1 MPPACFVGSGA
12 LIVATMN
19 KDLKITLES
28 LVARYNTT
36 AFMDNDPVLFPRCFL
51 GKSKQDIEIAAFL
64 ASTIAW
70 GNRKQIMNG
79 CRKMFFD
86 IMDGKPY
93 DFVMQDKWKQ
103 INPDCNIHR
112 TFFGRDLAYMCRG
125 LQYAYWL
132 GGSYDT
138 LEYIFIERAFD
149 VWNGFVLLREIFH
162 DANNGYSKHISDPT
176 PNRHKGGSA
185 CKRLNLMLRWLCR
198 QDGIVDLGIWH
209 DLTPDKLMMPLD
221 VHVARVGRE
230 LGLIT
235 RQGNDRKTVEELTR
249 NLAVFDPK
257 DPCKYDF
264 ALFGIGESQKHV
276 KR

>member
-1 MPPACFVGSGA
+1 MRPACFVGSGA

-51 GKSKQDIEIAAFL
+51 GKTKQDIEIAAFL
-64 ASTIAW
+64 ASTIDW

-79 CRKMFFD
+79 CRKMLFD

-93 DFVMQDKWKQ
+93 DFVMQHKWEQ
-103 INPDCNIHR
+103 IDPECSIHR
-112 TFFGRDLAYMCRG
+112 TFFGRDLAYMCKG
-125 LQYAYWL
+125 LH
-132 GGSYDT
+132 S
-138 LEYIFIERAFD
+138 IFIESYSFEYVFIQSGCN
-149 VWNGFVLLREIFH
+149 VWKGFETLREMFAK
-162 DANNGYSKHISDPT
+162 ANGGKYSKHLSNPT

-209 DLTPDKLMMPLD
+209 ELTPDKLMMPLD

-249 NLAVFDPK
+249 NLAAFDPQ